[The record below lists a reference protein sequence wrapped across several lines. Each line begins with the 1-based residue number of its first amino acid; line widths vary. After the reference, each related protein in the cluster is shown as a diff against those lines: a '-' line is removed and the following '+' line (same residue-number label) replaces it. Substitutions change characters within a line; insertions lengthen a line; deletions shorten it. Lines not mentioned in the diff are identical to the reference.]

1 MRLPAS
7 SMVFDAEQTLP
18 FPPGGWNADRIP
30 KTTSFVKRRS
40 CDKQY
45 FNINGNTETL
55 CPFNCFSALY
65 NG

>member
-40 CDKQY
+40 FSKRY
-45 FNINGNTETL
+45 FNTKG
-55 CPFNCFSALY
+55 AR
-65 NG
+65 

>member
-7 SMVFDAEQTLP
+7 SMARNAKQTLP
-18 FPPGGWNADRIP
+18 FPPGGGNADRIP

-55 CPFNCFSALY
+55 CPFNCFRALY

>member
-1 MRLPAS
+1 
-7 SMVFDAEQTLP
+7 MVFDAEQTLP

-40 CDKQY
+40 FSKRY
-45 FNINGNTETL
+45 FNTKGARL
-55 CPFNCFSALY
+55 KHFVLDNCFRALY